1 MRRTSRLLYHLT
13 FAAALGFAQQPPA
26 QPQDL
31 GARDLLVHRIPP
43 PGDFTSE
50 VLVPRGYA
58 LVIGVGA
65 YANLH
70 PDDYL
75 KYAESDAEAVYRV
88 LISKE
93 GGNIEPENVKKLIG
107 KQATL
112 ANIREAIDNWL
123 PSVANEQDRV
133 IVYFAGHGVVEKGR
147 GYIAP
152 YDIDVKRVAQTA
164 YPMDQLGTVLA
175 NKIKAHWK
183 VLLTDACHSGKV
195 TAETSDLA
203 VYEAVTNL
211 PRSFLTLTSSR
222 ERESSFEDPAL
233 AGGYGLYS
241 YYLVQGWQG
250 HADVDPAD
258 GIITAD
264 ELIEYVRR
272 EVKAHARR
280 KGHNQTP
287 TERGDYPND
296 MILGFSAKRRGEL
309 AAAASKQPLVTGTLI
324 IESNMDDVEVYL
336 DDQLV
341 GKVSPGKNL
350 VLPGVSSGNHI
361 VRGVRQGYD
370 PSTREVIVVPGQS
383 HTVTLRIQYARK
395 VKDSARAL
403 YDKGLA
409 IYSRRKSESDLR
421 KAEGYFQ
428 QALKEDGKYSEAA
441 LLLCLTQQI
450 LHETVKAQANCRK
463 AIEIDPDYVEARVH
477 YGALLVESGD
487 TSEAIRQ
494 LSAAVQRDPKNS
506 QAYSHLAEAYYLAN
520 AFEKSEEAANKAIE
534 LSPRNSQAYLF
545 RGDARRRMKRFEEAI
560 EDYRQ
565 YLALDDFTA
574 PLYQKLPVWLI
585 GHGLSYRNAGQKRV
599 YATQRS
605 SAFYG
610 LCLCEAE
617 LERPLRAS
625 EYCRKALAIDKEDP
639 YTLYLLGTVYMDLF
653 NRDNRR
659 SYLVSA
665 RDSIERS
672 LSMNPNIE
680 FASEARANLK
690 EIHEFL
696 SLVR

>member
-1 MRRTSRLLYHLT
+1 MSRMT
-13 FAAALGFAQQPPA
+13 KITIAFALAVVLAPAQQ
-26 QPQDL
+26 QPGSPEL
-31 GARDLLVHRIPP
+31 GTRDLLIQRIPP
-43 PGDFTSE
+43 PGDFSTE
-50 VLVPRGYA
+50 VRVPRGYA
-58 LVIGVGA
+58 LVLAVGE

-70 PDDYL
+70 PDDNL
-75 KYAESDAEAVYRV
+75 KYSESDAEAVYRV

-93 GGNIEPENVKKLIG
+93 GGNMEPENVKKFIG

-112 ANIREAIDNWL
+112 ANIKNAVENWL

-133 IVYFAGHGVVEKGR
+133 IVYFAGHGVVDGGR
-147 GYIAP
+147 GYLAP
-152 YDIDVKRVAQTA
+152 YDIDVKRVAETA
-164 YPMDQLGTVLA
+164 YPMDQIGTVLA
-175 NKIKAHWK
+175 NKVKAHWK

-195 TAETSDLA
+195 TAETSQEA
-203 VYEAVTNL
+203 IYESLTKL

-233 AGGYGLYS
+233 GTGFGLYS

-250 HADVDPAD
+250 QADTDPAD

-272 EVKAHARR
+272 EVKSHARR

-309 AAAASKQPLVTGTLI
+309 AAVASKQPLVTGTLI
-324 IESNMDDVEVYL
+324 VEANMEEVEVYL

-341 GKVSPGKNL
+341 GKVGPGKNL

-361 VRGVRQGYD
+361 VKGVRQGYD

-395 VKDSARAL
+395 VKDSARAV

-421 KAEGYFQ
+421 RAESFFQ

-441 LLLCLTQQI
+441 LMLCLTQQI
-450 LHETVKAQANCRK
+450 LHETDKALGNCRK
-463 AIEIDPDYVEARVH
+463 AIQIDPDYVEARVH

-494 LSAAVQRDPKNS
+494 LSAATQRDSKHT
-506 QAYSHLAEAYYLAN
+506 QAYSHLAEAFYLAN
-520 AFEKSEEAANKAIE
+520 AFDKAEEAADKAIE

-545 RGDARRRMKRFEEAI
+545 RGDARRRLKRFEEAI

-605 SAFYG
+605 SALYG
-610 LCLCEAE
+610 LCLSEAE
-617 LERPLRAS
+617 LERPYRAS
-625 EYCRKALAIDKEDP
+625 EYCRKALTIDKEDP
-639 YTLYLLGTVYMDLF
+639 YTLYLLGTVYMELF

-659 SYLVSA
+659 TYLVSA
-665 RDSIERS
+665 RESIERS
-672 LSMNPNIE
+672 LSLNPNIE
-680 FASEARANLK
+680 FASEANANLK
-690 EIHEFL
+690 EITEFL